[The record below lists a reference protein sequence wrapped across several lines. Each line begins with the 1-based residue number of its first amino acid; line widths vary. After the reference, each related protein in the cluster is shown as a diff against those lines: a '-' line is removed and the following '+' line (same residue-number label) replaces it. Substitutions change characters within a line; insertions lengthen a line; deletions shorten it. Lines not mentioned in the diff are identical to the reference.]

1 MTIADT
7 DAPPREAK
15 SLLDDVRAR
24 SDRRYPRIITFQEIE
39 AMPRLPF
46 SNGCESGVFISRERD
61 DARYFY
67 QGLCFHDPDMDEF
80 KWMQSNWDET
90 YYCIKGILRVKVE
103 DDTGRGKV
111 LDIKETEHMYLPAG
125 YTYTLMPSGVESI
138 NFWTL
143 GPAFKTGLKPLR
155 EIDIPEAPEYVKTLR
170 EMRED

>member
-1 MTIADT
+1 
-7 DAPPREAK
+7 
-15 SLLDDVRAR
+15 
-24 SDRRYPRIITFQEIE
+24 
-39 AMPRLPF
+39 
-46 SNGCESGVFISRERD
+46 
-61 DARYFY
+61 
-67 QGLCFHDPDMDEF
+67 
-80 KWMQSNWDET
+80 MQSNWDET